1 MLKRILSITL
11 FCLCTFSL
19 AGIST
24 VQAQQKMQLGYVDP
38 QAILNKMP
46 EMKAVEQRLRNFMEK
61 KKKEF
66 ANKQQDFQKQ
76 VSEYEQKESVISEPA
91 KKKEEQRLGK
101 LNQEL
106 QQYQGKIR
114 QQVQQKQQELVS
126 PLLDQIDSAVNAVA
140 DSMGLTYVIN
150 TRTSNSDV
158 IVLYASDEAKE
169 EYDITQQVMDE
180 LDI

>member
-1 MLKRILSITL
+1 
-11 FCLCTFSL
+11 
-19 AGIST
+19 
-24 VQAQQKMQLGYVDP
+24 
-38 QAILNKMP
+38 
-46 EMKAVEQRLRNFMEK
+46 MKAVEQRLKNFTEK

-66 ANKQQDFQKQ
+66 ANKQKDFQQK
-76 VSEYEQKESVISEPA
+76 VSEYQQKESVISETA

-126 PLLDQIDSAVNAVA
+126 PLLDQIDNAVSKVA

-158 IVLYASDEAKE
+158 IVLYASEEAKQK
-169 EYDITQQVMDE
+169 YDITDQVME
-180 LDI
+180 QLDI